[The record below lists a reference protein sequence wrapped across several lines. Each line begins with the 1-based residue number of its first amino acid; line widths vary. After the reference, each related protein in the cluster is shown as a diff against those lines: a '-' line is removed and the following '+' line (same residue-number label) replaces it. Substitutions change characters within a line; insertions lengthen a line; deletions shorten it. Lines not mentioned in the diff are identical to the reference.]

1 MDVILLERIDNL
13 GQMGEVVKVKAGY
26 ARNFLLPRKKAL
38 RATEL
43 NRKQFEAQR
52 GQLEAN
58 NLERRKEAEQVAK
71 KVDGII
77 VVLVR
82 QAGEGGQLYG
92 SVSARDVADGVIASG
107 VTVSRSQILL
117 DRPIKTV
124 GIHDVRVSL
133 HPEVKV
139 TIKANVARTQ
149 EEAEIQAR
157 TGRAV
162 IGGEDEEQQ
171 RAAVVAVAEEQLEAL
186 FEKPLDEDAK
196 GELTGKTKAS
206 EEAEA
211 DAEEKPAKKKAKKR
225 PKDEE

>member
-13 GQMGEVVKVKAGY
+13 GQMGDVVKVKNGY

-38 RATEL
+38 RATDL
-43 NRKQFEAQR
+43 SRKQFEAQR
-52 GQLEAN
+52 AQLEAT
-58 NLERRKEAEQVAK
+58 NLERRQEAEQVAK

-82 QAGEGGQLYG
+82 QAGEGGQLFG
-92 SVSARDVADGVIASG
+92 SVSARDVADAVVAAG
-107 VTVSRSQILL
+107 VTVSRSQIML

-139 TIKANVARTQ
+139 TVKANVARTQ
-149 EEAEIQAR
+149 EEAEIQSR

-171 RAAVVAVAEEQLEAL
+171 RAAVIATAEQQLDAV

-196 GELTGKTKAS
+196 SELVGKADAD
-206 EEAEA
+206 EAE
-211 DAEEKPAKKKAKKR
+211 AEEKPAKKKRAKKA
-225 PKDEE
+225 KDEE